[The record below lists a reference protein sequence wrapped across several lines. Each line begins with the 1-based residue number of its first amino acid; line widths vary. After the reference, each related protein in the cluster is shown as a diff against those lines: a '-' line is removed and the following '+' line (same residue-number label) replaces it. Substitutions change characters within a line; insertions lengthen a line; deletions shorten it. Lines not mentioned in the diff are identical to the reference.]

1 MGQCNKM
8 LEEMSFNALFQK
20 LPVGIEVYDERGQ
33 LVDLNRTDE
42 NLFAISRK
50 DIMGINLFE
59 NPNFP
64 EDKIARLKQG
74 EMVVFDCNYEFD
86 NIQTNE
92 YYNIDPKKE
101 GINLRLSIKCV
112 PLKGEAEDICGYVLM
127 FTDETEEYQKS
138 EKVEEL
144 FTKLKTV
151 MRCSDSLLWEYDVKT
166 DKMHID
172 LDLRVL
178 GNKSRLRASNLTT
191 KKDFCEIVYP
201 EDRERVLVQGFEKIV
216 MGEIGEYSIQYRQ
229 LFEGQYVWVRA
240 YAYPYKYDE
249 AGRPAKILY

>member
-1 MGQCNKM
+1 M
-8 LEEMSFNALFQK
+8 
-20 LPVGIEVYDERGQ
+20 
-33 LVDLNRTDE
+33 
-42 NLFAISRK
+42 
-50 DIMGINLFE
+50 
-59 NPNFP
+59 
-64 EDKIARLKQG
+64 
-74 EMVVFDCNYEFD
+74 
-86 NIQTNE
+86 
-92 YYNIDPKKE
+92 
-101 GINLRLSIKCV
+101 

-191 KKDFCEIVYP
+191 KEDFCEIVYP
-201 EDRERVLVQGFEKIV
+201 EDREGYLYKALKRL
-216 MGEIGEYSIQYRQ
+216 
-229 LFEGQYVWVRA
+229 LWVRSVNIVFNT
-240 YAYPYKYDE
+240 DSFLR
-249 AGRPAKILY
+249 GNMFG

>member
-101 GINLRLSIKCV
+101 GTNLRLSIKCV
-112 PLKGEAEDICGYVLM
+112 PLKGEAHSCRHRPAQPACYQWQRTTRRGCG
-127 FTDETEEYQKS
+127 
-138 EKVEEL
+138 
-144 FTKLKTV
+144 
-151 MRCSDSLLWEYDVKT
+151 
-166 DKMHID
+166 
-172 LDLRVL
+172 
-178 GNKSRLRASNLTT
+178 SRAAWSVCPERHHPY
-191 KKDFCEIVYP
+191 VYP
-201 EDRERVLVQGFEKIV
+201 RF
-216 MGEIGEYSIQYRQ
+216 
-229 LFEGQYVWVRA
+229 
-240 YAYPYKYDE
+240 
-249 AGRPAKILY
+249 

>member
-1 MGQCNKM
+1 M
-8 LEEMSFNALFQK
+8 
-20 LPVGIEVYDERGQ
+20 
-33 LVDLNRTDE
+33 
-42 NLFAISRK
+42 
-50 DIMGINLFE
+50 
-59 NPNFP
+59 
-64 EDKIARLKQG
+64 
-74 EMVVFDCNYEFD
+74 
-86 NIQTNE
+86 
-92 YYNIDPKKE
+92 
-101 GINLRLSIKCV
+101 
-112 PLKGEAEDICGYVLM
+112 PLKGEAGEICGYVLM

-191 KKDFCEIVYP
+191 KKDFCEIVHP

-249 AGRPAKILY
+249 AGRPAKILYYLMDITDEIAMQDKLRWAERERQRKEY

>member
-1 MGQCNKM
+1 
-8 LEEMSFNALFQK
+8 
-20 LPVGIEVYDERGQ
+20 
-33 LVDLNRTDE
+33 
-42 NLFAISRK
+42 
-50 DIMGINLFE
+50 
-59 NPNFP
+59 
-64 EDKIARLKQG
+64 
-74 EMVVFDCNYEFD
+74 
-86 NIQTNE
+86 
-92 YYNIDPKKE
+92 
-101 GINLRLSIKCV
+101 
-112 PLKGEAEDICGYVLM
+112 M

-201 EDRERVLVQGFEKIV
+201 EDRESVLVQGFEKILI
-216 MGEIGEYSIQYRQ
+216 GEIGKNSIQYQQ
-229 LFEGQYVWVRA
+229 LIEKQY
-240 YAYPYKYDE
+240 E
-249 AGRPAKILY
+249 

>member
-1 MGQCNKM
+1 M
-8 LEEMSFNALFQK
+8 
-20 LPVGIEVYDERGQ
+20 
-33 LVDLNRTDE
+33 
-42 NLFAISRK
+42 
-50 DIMGINLFE
+50 
-59 NPNFP
+59 
-64 EDKIARLKQG
+64 
-74 EMVVFDCNYEFD
+74 
-86 NIQTNE
+86 
-92 YYNIDPKKE
+92 
-101 GINLRLSIKCV
+101 

-229 LFEGQYVWVRA
+229 LLRGNMFG
-240 YAYPYKYDE
+240 
-249 AGRPAKILY
+249 